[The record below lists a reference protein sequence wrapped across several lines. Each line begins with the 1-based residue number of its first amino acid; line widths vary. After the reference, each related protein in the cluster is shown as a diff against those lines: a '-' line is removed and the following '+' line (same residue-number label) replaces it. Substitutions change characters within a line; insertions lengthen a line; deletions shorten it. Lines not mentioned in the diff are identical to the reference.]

1 MACSYLL
8 HNLLTNVPR
17 RSLRKDRVSKRV
29 LLGLAL
35 DIGGLRWAG
44 FFRADA
50 EGGVGS
56 VPHFVGVVCV
66 GIVSVSGN
74 GVVFFPTGVPLG
86 FMETVGAAG
95 VDGFVGYSLGGRDGS
110 GVK

>member
-1 MACSYLL
+1 M
-8 HNLLTNVPR
+8 
-17 RSLRKDRVSKRV
+17 RKDRVSKRV

-56 VPHFVGVVCV
+56 VPRLVGVVGV
-66 GIVSVSGN
+66 GVVLVRGD
-74 GVVFFPTGVPLG
+74 GVVFVPAGAPLG
-86 FMETVGAAG
+86 LVETVGAAG
-95 VDGFVGYSLGGRDGS
+95 VDVVGGYSLGGRDGS
-110 GVK
+110 GVR

>member
-1 MACSYLL
+1 M
-8 HNLLTNVPR
+8 
-17 RSLRKDRVSKRV
+17 

-56 VPHFVGVVCV
+56 VPRLVGVVGV
-66 GIVSVSGN
+66 GIVLVSGD
-74 GVVFFPTGVPLG
+74 GVVFVPAGAPLG
-86 FMETVGAAG
+86 LVEAVGAAG
-95 VDGFVGYSLGGRDGS
+95 VDVVGGYSLGGRDGS

>member
-1 MACSYLL
+1 M
-8 HNLLTNVPR
+8 
-17 RSLRKDRVSKRV
+17 

-50 EGGVGS
+50 EGRVGS
-56 VPHFVGVVCV
+56 VPRFVGVVGV

-74 GVVFFPTGVPLG
+74 GMVFFPAGAPLG

-95 VDGFVGYSLGGRDGS
+95 MDDVDGYSLGGREGS